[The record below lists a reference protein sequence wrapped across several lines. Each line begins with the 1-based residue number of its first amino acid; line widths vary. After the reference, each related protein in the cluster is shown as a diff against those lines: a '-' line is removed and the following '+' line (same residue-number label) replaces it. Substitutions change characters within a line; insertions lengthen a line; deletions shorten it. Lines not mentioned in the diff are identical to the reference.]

1 MAAIITEKFRTHNAR
16 QFREDFAETDGP
28 SDNINSSVYVF
39 IGRSHSWTDDND
51 PPAPANSESEVIS
64 AYEDMIALK
73 RVGITDVSH
82 GLVRYNWT
90 KDTIY
95 DEYRHDYSTT
105 NPTNVT
111 NVSNFFDGRGYVIT
125 EDFRVYKC
133 LRTGVN
139 SSGTPVGSTVK
150 PDTVSTTEPQVT
162 SDTGAASGRGYMWKF
177 MYTIGAS
184 DVIKFVTNDFIPVKT
199 LGAKSGVAGQGTNGH
214 FGSTASDDG
223 SAQFDVENA
232 AVDGAIYHYQVTA
245 GGSNYTLSSGSSVN
259 LKVRGDGSGA
269 IATLNFD
276 GGALKSVTF
285 KNVSSFGS
293 GYKRASFPTLNS
305 SIASAEYDTGS
316 ATITG
321 GSGATINPI
330 ISPINGH
337 GADPIEELGGN
348 YVIVNSRLE
357 FGETDGSGNSDFPT
371 DNDFRRIGLIKN
383 PVQTSGSSISNNATL
398 SATNQVTVGNAAT
411 LTVDD
416 VITNAASDI
425 ATTAKAR
432 IVSKNGNVLKLLPV
446 VNGGGEYVNFSN
458 SDSVFKDG
466 SDTSVDVSSGGVD
479 TAHPEFTR
487 YTGQILYVEN
497 RGAVSRAADQ
507 IEDIKLIIEM

>member
-51 PPAPANSESEVIS
+51 PPAPANSESEVIG

-90 KDTIY
+90 SGTTY
-95 DEYRHDYSTT
+95 DEYRHDYSST
-105 NPTNVT
+105 NQTPATNQ
-111 NVSNFFDGRGYVIT
+111 SNFFDGRGYVIT

-150 PDTVSTTEPQVT
+150 PDTVSTTVPQVT
-162 SDTGAASGRGYMWKF
+162 SDSGAASGRGYMWKF

-199 LGAKSGVAGQGTNGH
+199 LGAKAGVVGQGTNGH
-214 FGSTASDDG
+214 FGSTATNDG
-223 SAQFDVENA
+223 SAQFDVETA

-245 GGSNYTLSSGSSVN
+245 GGSGYTLSSGSSVN

-269 IATLNFD
+269 VATLNFD

-285 KNVSSFGS
+285 KDSSSFGS
-293 GYKRASFPTLNS
+293 GYKRASFPTIS
-305 SIASAEYDTGS
+305 SAIASGEYDTGS

-348 YVIVNSRLE
+348 YVVVNSRLE
-357 FGETDGSGNSDFPT
+357 FSESAGGSDFPT

-383 PVQTSGSSISNNATL
+383 PVQSSDSTISSATTL
-398 SATNQVTVGNAAT
+398 SATQQVTVDNAAT
-411 LTVDD
+411 LSVDD
-416 VITNAASDI
+416 VITNASSET

-432 IVSKNGNVLKLLPV
+432 IVSKTGNVLKLLPV
-446 VNGGGEYVNFSN
+446 VNNLGEYVNFAN
-458 SDSVFKDG
+458 EQGIFKDG
-466 SDTSVDVSSGGVD
+466 SDTNVDVSSSGVSS
-479 TAHPEFTR
+479 AHPEMTR
-487 YTGQILYVEN
+487 FTGQILYVEN